1 MPNAGEVGR
10 QSSGFLREKA
20 LRSEEK
26 DSGMKYLIMEDFA
39 GQPVSFVFP
48 RRVDHGDMRE
58 QLPYGQVLSCGV
70 LELGP
75 DGFICSGGNNELGVK
90 ARPEEDA
97 AIIAEALRRRRK

>member
-1 MPNAGEVGR
+1 MN
-10 QSSGFLREKA
+10 
-20 LRSEEK
+20 
-26 DSGMKYLIMEDFA
+26 YLIVEDFS
-39 GQPVSFVFP
+39 GQAVPFIFP

-75 DGFICSGGNNELGVK
+75 DGFICFGGNNELGVK
-90 ARPEEDA
+90 ARPGEDA

>member
-39 GQPVSFVFP
+39 GQPVSFVFR
-48 RRVDHGDMRE
+48 RRVDHGGMR
-58 QLPYGQVLSCGV
+58 
-70 LELGP
+70 
-75 DGFICSGGNNELGVK
+75 
-90 ARPEEDA
+90 
-97 AIIAEALRRRRK
+97 

>member
-58 QLPYGQVLSCGV
+58 QLPYA
-70 LELGP
+70 EL
-75 DGFICSGGNNELGVK
+75 DIV
-90 ARPEEDA
+90 ARPEDE
-97 AIIAEALRRRRK
+97 AILMEAFQKAE